1 MPLSGNLIRT
11 QGVPSMSYGD
21 LDDLDTATARGRD
34 WPSVRQFNV
43 FLANRM
49 GAMLELVRRFETA
62 EVRIVSLT
70 VIENADCA
78 IIRIVP
84 SDYERGYE
92 ILKASDF
99 AFTESDLLV
108 VKLPDNSQPLLTI
121 TKALLSGEI
130 NIHYAYPLLIG
141 VGPMG
146 STALAIH
153 VEDFESAVTTL
164 STLGFTL
171 FTENDLDD

>member
-1 MPLSGNLIRT
+1 MSFGDETDDAGGFSG
-11 QGVPSMSYGD
+11 VD
-21 LDDLDTATARGRD
+21 FATARGRD

-49 GAMLELVRRFETA
+49 GAMLELVRRFETSQ
-62 EVRIVSLT
+62 VRVVSLT
-70 VIENADCA
+70 VIETADCA

-92 ILKASDF
+92 LLKQARLP
-99 AFTESDLLV
+99 FTESDLLV
-108 VKLPDNSQPLLTI
+108 VRLPDNDQPLLSI

-130 NIHYAYPLLIG
+130 DIHYTYPLLIG

-146 STALAIH
+146 CTALALH
-153 VEDFESAVTTL
+153 VDDFESAVNTL
-164 STLGFTL
+164 QAQGFTL
-171 FTENDLDD
+171 YTESDLND

>member
-1 MPLSGNLIRT
+1 MIL
-11 QGVPSMSYGD
+11 GD
-21 LDDLDTATARGRD
+21 DDRDGIGAATARGRD

-49 GAMLELVRRFETA
+49 GALLDLVKRFETA
-62 EVRIVSLT
+62 DVKIVSLT
-70 VIENADCA
+70 VVESADCA

-84 SDYERGYE
+84 SAYERGYE
-92 ILKASDF
+92 ILTAAKF

-108 VKLPDNSQPLLTI
+108 VKLPDDDRPLLTI
-121 TKALLSGEI
+121 TKALLAAEI

-141 VGPMG
+141 VGPLG

-153 VEDFESAVTTL
+153 VDDFESAANALTNQ
-164 STLGFTL
+164 GFTL
-171 FTENDLDD
+171 FTETDLQD

>member
-1 MPLSGNLIRT
+1 MNLGSFGIGDDE
-11 QGVPSMSYGD
+11 GVE
-21 LDDLDTATARGRD
+21 LATARGRD

-49 GAMLELVRRFETA
+49 GAMLDLVRRFETSD
-62 EVRIVSLT
+62 VRIISLT
-70 VIENADCA
+70 VIETADCA

-92 ILKASDF
+92 ILTSAKF

-108 VKLPDNSQPLLTI
+108 VKLPDNNQPLLSI
-121 TKALLSGEI
+121 TKAMLSGEI
-130 NIHYAYPLLIG
+130 DINYAYPLLIG

-153 VEDFESAVTTL
+153 VDDFESAVNSL
-164 STLGFTL
+164 QGQGFTL
-171 FTENDLDD
+171 FTESDLGE

>member
-1 MPLSGNLIRT
+1 
-11 QGVPSMSYGD
+11 MSLGIGD
-21 LDDLDTATARGRD
+21 DEAIGYATARGRD

-49 GAMLELVRRFETA
+49 GAMLDLVRRFETS
-62 EVRIVSLT
+62 EVRIISLT
-70 VIENADCA
+70 VIETADCA

-92 ILKASDF
+92 ILTNAKF

-108 VKLPDNSQPLLTI
+108 VKLPDNDQPLLSI
-121 TKALLSGEI
+121 TKAMLSGEI
-130 NIHYAYPLLIG
+130 DINYAYPLLIG
-141 VGPMG
+141 VGPLG

-153 VEDFESAVTTL
+153 VDDFESAVNSL
-164 STLGFTL
+164 QGQGFTL
-171 FTENDLDD
+171 FTESDLGE